1 MPPDSST
8 NIPLLTHFGSI
19 WYYLKP
25 SKVPYNSELQNAK
38 KQNQSGAGKQLKQ
51 IWRSGKEFTKAL
63 RLNHIANKKKQKLVE
78 NFFYT
83 HGILKYISGSMYF
96 VLRMCS
102 KMGALTVQ

>member
-38 KQNQSGAGKQLKQ
+38 KQNQSGAGKQL
-51 IWRSGKEFTKAL
+51 
-63 RLNHIANKKKQKLVE
+63 NHIANKKKQKLVE

-83 HGILKYISGSMYF
+83 HGILKYVSGSMYF
-96 VLRMCS
+96 MLKMCS